1 MIQTELWVTIPQPN
15 IGDPG
20 TGDFTLMF
28 LGEAGVVGRPD
39 IVRNQAF
46 AASVLLQQLKLVVD
60 E

>member
-1 MIQTELWVTIPQPN
+1 MAIPQPN

-46 AASVLLQQLKLVVD
+46 AARVLLQQLKLVVD
-60 E
+60 G